1 MKHREAFIVAALRTV
16 ETLAP
21 LEAAELAAVV
31 SAESELVVGRGCV
44 NMKVGIR
51 LLPTRDGKVVAIEDD
66 EVVTMPMT
74 RSQLNAWL
82 AGAIDRALLRREEQ
96 EAGLSKGAVA

>member
-21 LEAAELAAVV
+21 LQAAELAAVV
-31 SAESELVVGRGCV
+31 SAESELVVGRGGE

-82 AGAIDRALLRREEQ
+82 AGAIDRALVRREEQ
-96 EAGLSKGAVA
+96 EAGLTKGAVA